1 MAKTR
6 NTLVNQKILVTVCDG
21 IAKAVESTVQKG
33 IKVEVIDYDAI
44 EQYGRRT
51 FNRLS
56 ETARTFALTDRPTL
70 LRRFKNGK

>member
-6 NTLVNQKILVTVCDG
+6 NTLVNQKILVTVRDG
-21 IAKAVESTVQKG
+21 IAKAVESSLPKG

-44 EQYGRRT
+44 EQYGLRA

-56 ETARTFALTDRPTL
+56 ETARTFALTDRPTFL
-70 LRRFKNGK
+70 KRFKSGK